1 MAPMQLRP
9 TTWQKTASPAERPAL
24 RHPYAQQEKTRRPHH
39 QAASGQHAPGLVHD
53 RSPPL
58 ALRPMSRTAY
68 FTNRLKKLSLF
79 QLGRVS
85 ALATRSVT
93 AVT

>member
-1 MAPMQLRP
+1 MSIAPMPSRKKPAAP
-9 TTWQKTASPAERPAL
+9 TTSPHPVSTRLAWFMIVSAARPA
-24 RHPYAQQEKTRRPHH
+24 P
-39 QAASGQHAPGLVHD
+39 
-53 RSPPL
+53 
-58 ALRPMSRTAY
+58 Y